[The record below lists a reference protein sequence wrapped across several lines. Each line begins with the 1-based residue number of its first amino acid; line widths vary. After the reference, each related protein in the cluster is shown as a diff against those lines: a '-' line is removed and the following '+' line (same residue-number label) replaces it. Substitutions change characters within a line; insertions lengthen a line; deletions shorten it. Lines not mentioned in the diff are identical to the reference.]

1 MWTQGIYS
9 IGLLFVSNIFMTFAW
24 YGHLKMREE
33 FSWFQALP
41 LIGVIAFSWGLALF
55 EYCFQVPANRIGFR
69 DNGGPFDI
77 MQLKVIQ
84 EVITLIVFTIFFV
97 LAFKMEIKWNHIAAF
112 MCLVLAVYFVFKK

>member
-55 EYCFQVPANRIGFR
+55 EYNKTEKPNWKFN
-69 DNGGPFDI
+69 
-77 MQLKVIQ
+77 
-84 EVITLIVFTIFFV
+84 TLR
-97 LAFKMEIKWNHIAAF
+97 
-112 MCLVLAVYFVFKK
+112 

>member
-1 MWTQGIYS
+1 MWTQGVYA

-84 EVITLIVFTIFFV
+84 EVITLIVFTIFSV